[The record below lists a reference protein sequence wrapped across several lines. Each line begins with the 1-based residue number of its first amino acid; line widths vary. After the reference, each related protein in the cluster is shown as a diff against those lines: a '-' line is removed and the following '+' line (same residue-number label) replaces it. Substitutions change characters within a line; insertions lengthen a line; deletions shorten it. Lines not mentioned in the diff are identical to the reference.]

1 LTWNDYRDQE
11 DAGTDKDLDL
21 YVQDNQGRVLGS
33 SLLTQVNGDKAAGP
47 GESRN
52 PRERVVLTDLAA
64 DPDHYYWIRVRAR
77 SKNFTASD
85 RLRVLITA
93 SRDAPVRDPKA
104 GTMFGSIDFVDASN
118 SGEIFPPADNPGVI
132 TVGDA
137 TRSSGTGTVENGR
150 VKPDAILENSTA
162 PFSNGEETAGS
173 SNAAAYFAGVV
184 AVLKAA
190 QPNLAT
196 RHLLALAR
204 RGDVPDADQVVSG
217 GTSTRSISGSSP
229 LPTLPSSPP
238 PAIQGMPLTE
248 NQLRALRYAE
258 QLQRAQQARGQAPG
272 GVWISLGN
280 GRQVQVRLPNF
291 MSPPVNPGYSLSP
304 PTPTQPGRSG
314 STTPTP
320 VVKRPP
326 PAQTPWRTP
335 SPGYLADLVR
345 SQ

>member
-1 LTWNDYRDQE
+1 M
-11 DAGTDKDLDL
+11 
-21 YVQDNQGRVLGS
+21 
-33 SLLTQVNGDKAAGP
+33 
-47 GESRN
+47 
-52 PRERVVLTDLAA
+52 
-64 DPDHYYWIRVRAR
+64 
-77 SKNFTASD
+77 
-85 RLRVLITA
+85 RVLITA
-93 SRDAPVRDPKA
+93 SRDAPIRDPKTGA
-104 GTMFGSIDFVDASN
+104 LMGSLDFVDASN
-118 SGEIFPPADNPGVI
+118 AGEIFPPADNPGVI

-137 TRSSGTGTVENGR
+137 TRSSGTGAIENGR
-150 VKPDAILENSTA
+150 VKPDIILENSTA

-173 SNAAAYFAGVV
+173 SNAAAYFAGIV

-217 GTSTRSISGSSP
+217 GTPTRSISGSSP
-229 LPTLPSSPP
+229 LPNLPSSPTP
-238 PAIQGMPLTE
+238 IVEGRPLTE

-258 QLQRAQQARGQAPG
+258 QLQKAQQARGEPPG

-280 GRQVQVRLPNF
+280 GRMVQVRLPNF
-291 MSPPVNPGYSLSP
+291 LSQPFNPGYQAQFP
-304 PTPTQPGRSG
+304 APTQPGRSG
-314 STTPTP
+314 STPPNP

-345 SQ
+345 SQY